1 MRDSITLKDME
12 TLWSDIELLTT
23 IGEWKS
29 RVSKFKIKYS
39 LTDREA
45 IDIAN
50 KHF

>member
-1 MRDSITLKDME
+1 ME
-12 TLWSDIELLTT
+12 TLWSDLDKTPN

-29 RVSKFKIKYS
+29 AVAVFRDEHN

-50 KHF
+50 KRI